1 MHEIGHTLGLDH
13 PHQAA
18 MNNQNYDSD
27 DDPLNEIVIDCEDP
41 TKGLKKSPN
50 IDPKAIMGYGK
61 ERTRELTN
69 DDIGGRN
76 FLYPICPSAA
86 HGGADLA
93 SLAAHPDPSL
103 TLAVYEEGTGEGPGV
118 QSERSVWAIT
128 SMVSEHWRE
137 YNRRRE

>member
-1 MHEIGHTLGLDH
+1 VPGWLK
-13 PHQAA
+13 
-18 MNNQNYDSD
+18 
-27 DDPLNEIVIDCEDP
+27 NE
-41 TKGLKKSPN
+41 LQ
-50 IDPKAIMGYGK
+50 
-61 ERTRELTN
+61 N
-69 DDIGGRN
+69 DDMGGRN

-86 HGGADLA
+86 QGGADLA

-137 YNRRRE
+137 HNRRRE